1 MGLDGT
7 SPAEKLPL
15 LCHLSPLRHRRDR
28 QKRGEGISLSSFKKP
43 VLARFCLLAEVA
55 VQQTLKSLAVAG
67 LVAGHLVDGVVDGI
81 QVVLLGQLSQLELA
95 GGRASLRAGERTRS
109 PFVRQR

>member
-1 MGLDGT
+1 M
-7 SPAEKLPL
+7 
-15 LCHLSPLRHRRDR
+15 SPLTDAAKKGKKETAFRR
-28 QKRGEGISLSSFKKP
+28 FP
-43 VLARFCLLAEVA
+43 FCLDLLAEVA
-55 VQQTLKSLAVAG
+55 VQQTLKRLAVTG
-67 LVAGHLVDGVVDGI
+67 LIASHFMDGVVDGI